1 MTASED
7 ARVVA
12 RTLTNAGIDPAHAD
26 ALADAIR
33 QAAEHQPVDFATRAD
48 LAAIEAR
55 LTWRF
60 AGAMA
65 AQTLTLI
72 GAMVAIM
79 QLIG

>member
-1 MTASED
+1 MFDTLT
-7 ARVVA
+7 VA
-12 RTLTNAGIDPAHAD
+12 RTLTNAGIDAAHAD
-26 ALADAIR
+26 ALADVIR

-48 LAAIEAR
+48 LAALEAR

-72 GAMVAIM
+72 GAMAAVVR
-79 QLIG
+79 LFG